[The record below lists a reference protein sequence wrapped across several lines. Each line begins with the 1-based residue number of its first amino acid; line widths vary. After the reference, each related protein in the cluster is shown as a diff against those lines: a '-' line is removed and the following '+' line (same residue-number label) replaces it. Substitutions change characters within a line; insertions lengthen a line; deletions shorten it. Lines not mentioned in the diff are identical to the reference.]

1 MMCKSS
7 LSNSKVLKYVSFETN
22 IIKEEYKFFTKQ
34 AVSVGF
40 TTQIRVPVLVINLNQ
55 RGFLNSENVLLTS
68 NKNNHFSQTLTLTES
83 VW

>member
-40 TTQIRVPVLVINLNQ
+40 TTQIRVPVLVINLT
-55 RGFLNSENVLLTS
+55 F
-68 NKNNHFSQTLTLTES
+68 
-83 VW
+83 